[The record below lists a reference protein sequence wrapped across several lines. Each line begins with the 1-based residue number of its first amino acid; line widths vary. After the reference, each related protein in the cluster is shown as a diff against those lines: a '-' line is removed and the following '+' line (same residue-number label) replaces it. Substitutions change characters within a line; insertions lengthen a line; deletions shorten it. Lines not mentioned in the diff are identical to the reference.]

1 MTEIKLHYRPIPL
14 IGWKR
19 GVTFRFPVSW
29 VELSDKQMV
38 TVSLIMEGTVS
49 DNKVVRSMLGVSRK
63 VARRLTSYQKYNL
76 MSLLSF
82 INQFDAHHSFI
93 IPEIKGFTAPEPRL
107 KDETFAAFLFAEHY
121 FDRYM
126 KSSSLEDLCL
136 FVACWYRDGEFSD
149 KDLESRSRIL
159 MKADRNTLDAISLNY
174 HLIREW
180 LAESYPAVFAYSAPE
195 YKPKTEATWLDVLDA
210 IVGED
215 IIHHDDYA
223 SLPVNNVLRFLNTR
237 IKESRSC
244 GKR

>member
-19 GVTFRFPVSW
+19 GLTLRFPVSW
-29 VELSDKQMV
+29 VELSDRQMI
-38 TVSLIMEGTVS
+38 TVSRILEGTVS
-49 DNKVVRSMLGVSRK
+49 DDKVVRSMLGISRK

-82 INQFDAHHSFI
+82 INHYDAHHTFI
-93 IPEIKGFTAPEPRL
+93 IPEVQGFTSPEPRL
-107 KDETFAAFLFAEHY
+107 KDEPFAAFLFAEHY
-121 FDRYM
+121 FDRYV
-126 KSSSLEDLCL
+126 KTSDLEDLCR
-136 FVACWYRDGEFSD
+136 FVACWYRNGEFSE
-149 KDLESRSRIL
+149 KDLESRSRNL

-174 HLIREW
+174 NLIREW
-180 LAESYPAVFAYSAPE
+180 LAESYPAVFAYSDP
-195 YKPKTEATWLDVLDA
+195 KQIPKTEASWLDVLDA

-223 SLPVNNVLRFLNTR
+223 SLPVNTVLRFLNTR
-237 IKESRSC
+237 IKESRSH

>member
-14 IGWKR
+14 FRWER
-19 GVTFRFPVSW
+19 GLTLRFPVSW

-38 TVSLIMEGTVS
+38 TVSRIMEGTVS

-82 INQFDAHHSFI
+82 INQFDAHHLFI
-93 IPEIKGFTAPEPRL
+93 IQEIKSFTAPEPRL
-107 KDETFAAFLFAEHY
+107 KDEPFSAFLFAEHY

-136 FVACWYRDGEFSD
+136 FVACWYRDGKFSD

-159 MKADRNTLDAISLNY
+159 MKADRNTLDAVSLNY

-180 LAESYPAVFAYSAPE
+180 LAQSYPAVFAYSDPE
-195 YKPKTEATWLDVLDA
+195 HKPKTEATWLDVLDA
-210 IVGED
+210 IVAED
-215 IIHHDDYA
+215 IIHHDDYVA
-223 SLPVNNVLRFLNTR
+223 LPVNTVLRFLNTR
-237 IKESRSC
+237 IKESRSR

>member
-1 MTEIKLHYRPIPL
+1 MTEIKLHYRPIPI

-19 GVTFRFPVSW
+19 GLTLRFPVSW
-29 VELSDKQMV
+29 VELSGEQMV
-38 TVSLIMEGTVS
+38 IVSRILQGTVS

-82 INQFDAHHSFI
+82 INHYNAHHTFV
-93 IPEIKGFTAPEPRL
+93 IPEVNGFSAPEPRL
-107 KDETFAAFLFAEHY
+107 KDEPFAAFLFAEHY

-126 KSSSLEDLCL
+126 RSSSLEDLCR
-136 FVACWYRDGEFSD
+136 FVACWYRNGEFSE

-180 LAESYPAVFAYSAPE
+180 LADSYPAVFAYSDPDQ
-195 YKPKTEATWLDVLDA
+195 KPKTEATWLDVLDA

-223 SLPVNNVLRFLNTR
+223 SLPVNTVLRFLNTR
-237 IKESRSC
+237 IKESRSR